1 MSPIK
6 NCAAVFVSLMLLSAS
21 SFAWGPEGHRI
32 IGEIAETRL
41 TPAARLQVKELLGN
55 DNLAAVALWADEIRS
70 ERPESYGWHFVVI
83 PMDASGF
90 SEQRDCFRPDEKHPY
105 TLEDHHNCV
114 VDRITMFERVLAD
127 RKAPL
132 CVIPEPDRPWL
143 TFGSI
148 WAELGDT
155 QRVRIAPG
163 PPDRTAWVD
172 VH

>member
-1 MSPIK
+1 VRSDDGGGRLCHTNHPLR
-6 NCAAVFVSLMLLSAS
+6 STDLDTS
-21 SFAWGPEGHRI
+21 GPAEGREDSHSR
-32 IGEIAETRL
+32 
-41 TPAARLQVKELLGN
+41 
-55 DNLAAVALWADEIRS
+55 LAAIEAAAD
-70 ERPESYGWHFVVI
+70 GVTTG
-83 PMDASGF
+83 A
-90 SEQRDCFRPDEKHPY
+90 DC
-105 TLEDHHNCV
+105 
-114 VDRITMFERVLAD
+114 ERVLAD